1 MRLIPLSIIGLS
13 LWLAPGLARAQG
25 EPAPA
30 EQPSGPEPGDDAP
43 EPWVEPK
50 PKLEVPEPPPEP
62 TPLPPPAPIPRFI
75 APVPPTVHFPPPPPA
90 EDVDDAIPRSAHLM
104 VRMSGGPTARYL
116 FGALMLGGE
125 GELGAGVDSP
135 FGSFALVASFF
146 GGTLDNSFTT
156 LHGVMGFYAAWPIGD
171 VVRIGFEPRIGV
183 IDIDRLTTT
192 RQFGA
197 YSAGL
202 SALVSVDL
210 VREDGH
216 TFALGVKPTLDA
228 LLPLNSDGIGQDSAA
243 TLFGANAFLEF
254 RWRSAD

>member
-1 MRLIPLSIIGLS
+1 MRLIALLIVGLS
-13 LWLAPGLARAQG
+13 APLVSNVARAQG
-25 EPAPA
+25 EP
-30 EQPSGPEPGDDAP
+30 PSGEEPKDPVPGDDTP

-62 TPLPPPAPIPRFI
+62 TPLPPPPPPPRFI
-75 APVPPTVHFPPPPPA
+75 APVPPTVHFPPPPPP
-90 EDVDDAIPRSAHLM
+90 EDVDDAVPHSAHLM

-116 FGALMLGGE
+116 FGALMMGGE

-135 FGSFALVASFF
+135 FGSFALAASFF
-146 GGTLDNSFTT
+146 GGTLDNSFTA

-183 IDIDRLTTT
+183 IDIDRLTTI

-197 YSAGL
+197 YSAGV
-202 SALVSVDL
+202 SALFSVDL
-210 VREDGH
+210 VREDGY
-216 TFALGVKPTLDA
+216 TFALGAKPTLDA
-228 LLPLNSDGIGQDSAA
+228 LLPLNSDGIGQDSPA
-243 TLFGANAFLEF
+243 TLFGANAFVEF